1 MPASPLRTAKFLV
14 VAYAVLSVLTVAAI
28 AVLSSVAPS
37 LVTPQAWVRGVIVA
51 ATSVLTFV
59 FARRAQQGGGRALL
73 RLRIV
78 LVVILVALGG
88 VVLFLALPAWMVVEQ
103 AVCGVLLLVAA
114 VLAFRASPVPANGP

>member
-1 MPASPLRTAKFLV
+1 MPVSPLRTAKFLV

>member
-1 MPASPLRTAKFLV
+1 MPVSPLRTAKFLV
-14 VAYAVLSVLTVAAI
+14 VAYVALSVLTVAAI

-88 VVLFLALPAWMVVEQ
+88 VVLFLALPTWMVVEQ
-103 AVCGVLLLVAA
+103 GVCGVLLLVAA